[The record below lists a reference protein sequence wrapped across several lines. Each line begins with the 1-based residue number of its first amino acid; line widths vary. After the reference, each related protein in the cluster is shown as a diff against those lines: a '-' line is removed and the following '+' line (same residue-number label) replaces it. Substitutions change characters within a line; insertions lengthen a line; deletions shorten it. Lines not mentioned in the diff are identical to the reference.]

1 MAIFGVL
8 EYSPNLVHAAA
19 QVRACLADGGN
30 ILWDCINVLTADT
43 KRRIQ
48 ELGGIQA
55 IAISHPH
62 FYTGMANWAAA
73 FDAPIYI
80 HELDKHWVTQSSDRI
95 QHWTGALS
103 AAPW

>member
-1 MAIFGVL
+1 MG
-8 EYSPNLVHAAA
+8 HAAPHVLCCA
-19 QVRACLADGGN
+19 GGGN

-43 KRRIQ
+43 KRRVE

-62 FYTGMANWAAA
+62 FYTGMADWAAA

-80 HELDKHWVTQSSDRI
+80 HELDKQWVTQPSNHI
-95 QHWTGALS
+95 EYWTGAFNLCYLVIM
-103 AAPW
+103 PILL